1 MKSTLSST
9 RNAGQPL
16 GELELEV
23 MKALWR
29 RSAATGKNVWE
40 EVTTTRKAA
49 LTTILTVIDRL
60 CHKGLVGKSKDEGL
74 LIYRPLITKEDYTKQ
89 TAGKMLKDYMNLSSS
104 SLVASF
110 VDALDELQDG
120 ELEKLSAL
128 IEKKKREGRG

>member
-1 MKSTLSST
+1 
-9 RNAGQPL
+9 
-16 GELELEV
+16 

-29 RSAATGKNVWE
+29 RSSATGKNVWE